1 MMLEINTHQ
10 LLSKLVNSSTTL
22 SEFLEQAQSLCQ
34 RCGTISPLVCVE
46 RCELWKAKNE
56 LLEMN
61 GVLTRN
67 DHVPN
72 LFNAVKNKRRL
83 KIMDALSER
92 PRNVKDLQE
101 YLKNSGYYHSCRT
114 INEYLRPLVQTG
126 LIKEDGDGRYRST
139 LYGRKFRDMLSKFD
153 SEDLLPTHSHGH
165 EENILKQLLSGP
177 KSYEELAVAI
187 THKSLSRAMK
197 RLLEKGL
204 ITKSQA
210 SDYVFYFKTKKG
222 PNVKFSPTE
231 KKVFETIPE
240 VGIPARN
247 LSREVNINVR
257 RTYKYLRR
265 LREKK
270 LVFAQAKPKIYELT
284 PSGKEIASL
293 LEEITN
299 YALSASRVSG
309 MILQQARQA
318 NSN

>member
-10 LLSKLVNSSTTL
+10 LLSKLVNSSATL
-22 SEFLEQAQSLCQ
+22 SEFLEQAQSVCQ
-34 RCGTISPLVCVE
+34 RCGAISPLVCVE

-61 GVLTRN
+61 GLLTRN
-67 DHVPN
+67 NHVPN

-114 INEYLRPLVQTG
+114 IYEYLKPLVQTG
-126 LIKEDGDGRYRST
+126 LVKEDGDGRYRST
-139 LYGRKFRDMLSKFD
+139 LYGQKFHNMLSRFD

-165 EENILKQLLSGP
+165 EESVLKQLLSGP
-177 KSYEELAVAI
+177 KSYEELAEAI
-187 THKSLSRAMK
+187 THKSLSRAIK
-197 RLLEKGL
+197 RLMEKGL
-204 ITKSQA
+204 ITKSQT

-231 KKVFETIPE
+231 KKVFEAIPE
-240 VGIPARN
+240 VGISARN
-247 LSREVNINVR
+247 LSKEVNINVR

-265 LREKK
+265 LKEKK
-270 LVFAQAKPKIYELT
+270 LVFAQTKPKIYELT
-284 PSGKEIASL
+284 PSGKEIANL

-299 YALSASRVSG
+299 YALSASRISG
-309 MILQQARQA
+309 LILQQARQA
-318 NSN
+318 NS

>member
-1 MMLEINTHQ
+1 
-10 LLSKLVNSSTTL
+10 
-22 SEFLEQAQSLCQ
+22 
-34 RCGTISPLVCVE
+34 
-46 RCELWKAKNE
+46 
-56 LLEMN
+56 MN

-67 DHVPN
+67 SHVPN

-139 LYGRKFRDMLSKFD
+139 LYGRKFREMLRKFD

-165 EENILKQLLSGP
+165 EESVLRQLLSGP
-177 KSYEELAVAI
+177 KSYEELVGSIA
-187 THKSLSRAMK
+187 HKSLSRALK

-204 ITKSQA
+204 ITKSRA

-231 KKVFETIPE
+231 KKVYEIIPE
-240 VGIPARN
+240 VGISARN
-247 LSREVNINVR
+247 LSREVSINVR

-270 LVFAQAKPKIYELT
+270 LVFVQTRPKVFELT
-284 PSGKEIASL
+284 LSGKEIASL

-299 YALSASRVSG
+299 YASSASCVSG
-309 MILQQARQA
+309 LMLQQARQA
-318 NSN
+318 NS

>member
-1 MMLEINTHQ
+1 MLEINTHQ
-10 LLSKLVNSSTTL
+10 LSKLVDNSATL
-22 SEFLEQAQSLCQ
+22 SEFLEQAQNVCQ
-34 RCGTISPLVCVE
+34 RCGAISPLVCVE

-56 LLEMN
+56 LLDMN
-61 GVLTRN
+61 GLLTRKN
-67 DHVPN
+67 HVPN

-92 PRNVKDLQE
+92 PRDVKDLQE

-114 INEYLRPLVQTG
+114 INEYLKPLVQTG

-139 LYGRKFRDMLSKFD
+139 LYGRKFHDMLGKFD
-153 SEDLLPTHSHGH
+153 SEDLLPTRSHGH
-165 EENILKQLLSGP
+165 EESLLRQLLSGP
-177 KSYEELAVAI
+177 KSYEELAESIA
-187 THKSLSRAMK
+187 HKSLSRALK
-197 RLLEKGL
+197 RLLEKRL
-204 ITKSQA
+204 INKSQA

-231 KKVFETIPE
+231 KKVFEAIPE
-240 VGIPARN
+240 AGMSARN

-284 PSGKEIASL
+284 PSGREIANL

-299 YALSASRVSG
+299 YALSASCISG
-309 MILQQARQA
+309 LILQQARQA
-318 NSN
+318 NS